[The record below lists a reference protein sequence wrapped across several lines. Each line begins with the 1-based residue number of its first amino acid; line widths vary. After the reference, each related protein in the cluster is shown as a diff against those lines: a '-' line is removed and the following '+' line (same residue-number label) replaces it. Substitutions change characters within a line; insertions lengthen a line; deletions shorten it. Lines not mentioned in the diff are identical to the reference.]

1 MNRKVYNTLAAIGLF
16 AMLAAP
22 VIQAQ
27 SNALVAN
34 IPFQF
39 SVGKATLPS
48 GEYRIKSVNDST
60 LMIRSKDGHQG
71 ALAMTV
77 VVTSPQS
84 GNTGKLVFNRYGAQY
99 FLSKVLPPGN
109 PMGRELLKSRTEL
122 EVAKN
127 TSGPEATTVAIKTP

>member
-1 MNRKVYNTLAAIGLF
+1 MNRKVYNALAAIGLF

-27 SNALVAN
+27 SNTLVAN

-39 SVGKATLPS
+39 AVGKATLPS

-71 ALAMTV
+71 AVAITV
-77 VVTSPQS
+77 AVTSHQS
-84 GNTGKLVFNRYGAQY
+84 GDTGKLVFNRYGDQY
-99 FLSKVLPPGN
+99 FLSKILPAGHPT
-109 PMGRELLKSRTEL
+109 GRELVKSRAEL
-122 EVAKN
+122 EMAKN
-127 TSGPEATTVAIKTP
+127 TARPEATNVAIKTP